1 MSPALPPR
9 LVVPPD
15 VVFREVGGEAVILD
29 LSTERYYGLDA
40 TGTRIWQL
48 VAEDGSVAG
57 VRRRMLE
64 EFEVGAEELD
74 RDLEELLGKLLAEG
88 LLRPAADVEATSPG
102 K

>member
-64 EFEVGAEELD
+64 EFEVDAEELD

-88 LLRPAADVEATSPG
+88 LLRPAADPTSPG
-102 K
+102 